1 MDAATYPV
9 WLVPVLLGACTLM
22 SGACTALLG
31 TLVKVYLGARDRN
44 AREHAELFRTVLQIS
59 GNMLVL
65 LERTGGP
72 APKPPS
78 ESGSDQTASL
88 ASPGAC

>member
-1 MDAATYPV
+1 MEAAKYPA

-22 SGACTALLG
+22 FGACTALLG
-31 TLVKVYLGARDRN
+31 TLVKVYLGYRDRN
-44 AREHAELFRTVLQIS
+44 AREHAELFRAVSQIS

-78 ESGSDQTASL
+78 ESGGGSTASL
-88 ASPGAC
+88 VSPGAC